1 MVLITRNCLVL
12 NGALETH
19 QCTKPSKYQHTSP
32 SLSVNGGV
40 GRAGYQYLCLEKPRP
55 TKFASELVCKGWRFY
70 I

>member
-32 SLSVNGGV
+32 SLSVKWGCG
-40 GRAGYQYLCLEKPRP
+40 E
-55 TKFASELVCKGWRFY
+55 GWLSIPLFREA
-70 I
+70 